1 MLDLNIQ
8 SMEPQPQNVRQYAT
22 QGTQTIGQC
31 ATQGTQTIR
40 QCTTHGPPTHWTM
53 CNPWNFSCNMTI
65 YTSPICIQCLT
76 HLQSLC
82 LTNTNP
88 DTSLSLPQAPS
99 PTLPNDD
106 KHSDAKHNWLAIKK
120 S

>member
-65 YTSPICIQCLT
+65 YTSPMYIQHST
-76 HLQSLC
+76 HLQSLH
-82 LTNTNP
+82 P
-88 DTSLSLPQAPS
+88 DTSLSLPQAPTT
-99 PTLPNDD
+99 TLPNDD
-106 KHSDAKHNWLAIKK
+106 KHDDGKHDQLAIKK